1 MRRAPR
7 GRARAHRRRECE
19 ARPRRRAAA
28 RQGAALSTPPLQR
41 TRPPPLPL
49 APVVCEDMRRE
60 KKRMS
65 NEEERRKKTQQRTK
79 PNGTHQVPIGHLCR
93 VADPEVGIPDI
104 EIDARDV
111 RSRVARVRPTR
122 SSSGPRRV
130 QLLEASD
137 EAAPGLK
144 RGEASDKD
152 SRRVSLALL
161 VREDSE
167 AREARLFL
175 VCDGCAA
182 ATLLLPFLR
191 DARPAFGR

>member
-1 MRRAPR
+1 
-7 GRARAHRRRECE
+7 
-19 ARPRRRAAA
+19 
-28 RQGAALSTPPLQR
+28 
-41 TRPPPLPL
+41 
-49 APVVCEDMRRE
+49 
-60 KKRMS
+60 MS
-65 NEEERRKKTQQRTK
+65 NEEERRKKTQQRRK
-79 PNGTHQVPIGHLCR
+79 PKFNGTHQVPIGHLCR

-152 SRRVSLALL
+152 SRGVSLALL

-191 DARPAFGR
+191 DARQAFGRR